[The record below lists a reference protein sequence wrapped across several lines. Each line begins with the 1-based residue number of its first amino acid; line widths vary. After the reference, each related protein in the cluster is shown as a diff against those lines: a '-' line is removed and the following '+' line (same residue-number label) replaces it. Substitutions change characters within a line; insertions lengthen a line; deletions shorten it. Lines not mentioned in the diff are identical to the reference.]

1 MTRTIRLL
9 VPTATPAGAA
19 ETTQRAP
26 RPGVVRTL
34 AFMHNGQPQYDPLA
48 TALLDVLRGQPGV
61 VVREYRKPAY
71 GSPAEPAL
79 LDEIARG
86 ADAALVGLAC

>member
-9 VPTATPAGAA
+9 VPTAAGAGA
-19 ETTQRAP
+19 PEATARAR
-26 RPGVVRTL
+26 RPAAVRTL

-48 TALLDVLRGQPGV
+48 AALLDALRGRPDV

>member
-9 VPTATPAGAA
+9 VPTATAAGAR
-19 ETTQRAP
+19 ETTTRLP
-26 RPGVVRTL
+26 RPAVVRTL
-34 AFMHNGQPQYDPLA
+34 AFMHNGQPQYDALA
-48 TALLDVLRGQPGV
+48 AALLDALRNRADV
-61 VVREYRKPAY
+61 AVREFRKPAY
-71 GSPAEPAL
+71 GRPAEPAL